1 MIQRTYKTETDS
13 LTEQTYGYQWGRVAE
28 RIVRDW
34 HVHTAV
40 FRSYNQEGPTIQ
52 HKELCSILP
61 NSLNGKR
68 IWKRTDTCITEL
80 LRYTPE
86 TTTT

>member
-1 MIQRTYKTETDS
+1 MVQRTYKTETDG

-40 FRSYNQEGPTIQ
+40 FRSYNQEGPTVQ
-52 HKELCSILP
+52 RK
-61 NSLNGKR
+61 
-68 IWKRTDTCITEL
+68 
-80 LRYTPE
+80 
-86 TTTT
+86 